1 MNFYPK
7 DEWEAIVNKVV
18 KISQEKARKQAIET
32 ADFDLS
38 KREIERI
45 VSGYESEYIY
55 LGKDMEKIAEIKKKY
70 DDVYFALSNPILTMD
85 SIGLMFLKRR

>member
-1 MNFYPK
+1 M
-7 DEWEAIVNKVV
+7 NKVV

>member
-1 MNFYPK
+1 M
-7 DEWEAIVNKVV
+7 
-18 KISQEKARKQAIET
+18 
-32 ADFDLS
+32 
-38 KREIERI
+38 EIERI
-45 VSGYESEYIY
+45 VIGYETEYIY